1 MTEVEKFYKSF
12 SQEIVSR
19 QLASEDGDTQEQAFT
34 RYVTEML
41 SDAGE
46 TENVDVA
53 YDEKDLGTKKQHKIN
68 GYAIA
73 DNYETIDLFISV
85 YKRAENIEN
94 IPKAEVDRAVTRI
107 TNFFRKAVY
116 DDYYNDVAE
125 SSQIYTFAHTLA
137 NYDELRNSLIRI
149 NVFVLVNGEYKGEL
163 PKPIEVS
170 GYKIF
175 YRVLD
180 VNYFYQIS
188 EQSRIP
194 IEIDFEENG
203 YHVPCL
209 EANINNSDYQAYIA
223 VIPGTCLA
231 DLYER
236 FGTRLLEQ
244 NVRSFLQFSGKINKG
259 MRTTIQKE
267 PHMFLAF
274 NNGIS
279 ATADSIVLDDNKQ
292 YIKKITNLQ
301 IVNGGQ
307 TTASIYH
314 AHKGKEKTDISNI
327 FVQVK
332 FSVIKRMEEYSDIV
346 SRISQYA
353 NTQNKVNGADF
364 TANNPSLVAFEK
376 MSRFVLAPVTVKS
389 TIPTAWFFE
398 RVRGQY
404 KNLRQKEGFTKARLK
419 AFEMK
424 NPSKQVFTK
433 VDLAKYI
440 NAYQEVYD
448 GKSLVIG
455 PHKVVKGNEKNYDA
469 FVKDNLPDHKKVTN
483 VYFEDAIAKAI
494 LFREA
499 DLRYGT
505 KRSGNNIGE
514 LKQVVV
520 PYTISLL
527 NIISGD
533 RLDLYKIW
541 KNQCISDNLSEFIYK
556 LMLQVNAFILKK
568 SPVTHYIEWAKKEEC
583 WEKVKSAEWN
593 YDLLDIAD
601 DLINKHNPPQRKV
614 FYGVNEE
621 GDDVEHEMGIIKSI
635 PPSLWK
641 KIGEWGQDT
650 DFLSINY
657 QNAADEIARKLKYDR
672 KISDS
677 DRKRAIAIFE
687 IVCKN
692 NIELLSEAD
701 EIAAQEKEQ
710 VIQQQNIVAQN
721 YNEDD
726 EMNIELIKK
735 MVEWDRRKRILKD
748 WQWQVMFDVAN
759 GKKQLTEQF
768 KRGFLMNLKKLQ
780 SKGFNPEE

>member
-116 DDYYNDVAE
+116 DDYYNDVEE

-137 NYDELRNSLIRI
+137 NYNELRNSLIRI

-163 PKPIEVS
+163 PKPIEVN

-448 GKSLVIG
+448 GKTLVIG

-499 DLRYGT
+499 DIRYGT

-527 NIISGD
+527 NIISSD

-541 KNQCISDNLSEFIYK
+541 KNQCISDSLSEFIYK

-621 GDDVEHEMGIIKSI
+621 GDDEEHEMGIIKSI

-641 KIGEWGQDT
+641 KIGEWGRDT

-672 KISDS
+672 KITES

-692 NIELLSEAD
+692 NMEILNEAD
-701 EIAAQEKEQ
+701 ELAEKEKEFECEHKLVSPISESSSVNLELVQ
-710 VIQQQNIVAQN
+710 
-721 YNEDD
+721 
-726 EMNIELIKK
+726 EMVN
-735 MVEWDRRKRILKD
+735 WDKRRRVLADWKWKVMKD
-748 WQWQVMFDVAN
+748 VVD
-759 GKKQLTEQF
+759 GKKELTEQMKYAF
-768 KRGFLMNLKKLQ
+768 YLNLQALKKRGFPN
-780 SKGFNPEE
+780 